1 MNLTPNTQLKL
12 YGLDN
17 YLLELIKLFEKN
29 SLPNKI
35 ILSGD
40 KGSGKATMAYHLI
53 NYVLS
58 YGEEF
63 SYDKKKFTINDKNKS
78 FKLILNKSSP
88 NFTLIDISEN
98 KRNIDINQIRTL
110 ITNLNKSS
118 FNDKPRFVLIDNI
131 EYLNV
136 NAINALL
143 KIIEEPNPNIY
154 FILIHN
160 NKKILST
167 LLSRCLNFKISLS
180 HEDSIN
186 ISNFITNKNIIN
198 EINYELINYYFTPGN
213 FYDLIKISN
222 DFEINLKSNNL
233 KDFLKLLI
241 DKNSYKKTIFVNNLL
256 YSYIE
261 LYLTVNKLYNLYSY
275 FVRKINEC
283 KKYNLDDESIYL
295 EFKTKVLNG

>member
-12 YGLDN
+12 YGLDC

-29 SLPNKI
+29 NLPNKI

-136 NAINALL
+136 SAINALL